1 MKRLIVAGAVA
12 LMCIGSA
19 AGAREDATLSP
30 AGIVAARKAAFEM
43 SGVTMGSIKAG
54 LDSGA
59 EMRSLGFS
67 TGALAKWAQV
77 LPAMFPAGTGLDSL
91 PDGTRAKAE
100 IWTDRAGFEA
110 RAADYAAATARLRD
124 AVAAGDPALAATE
137 WAAVR
142 TTCGSCH
149 DVYRQ

>member
-12 LMCIGSA
+12 LMCAGGA
-19 AGAREDATLSP
+19 AGAHEDAMSP
-30 AGIVAARKAAFEM
+30 AEIVAARQASLMM
-43 SGVTMGSIKAG
+43 SGVTMGAIKAG

-59 EMRSLGFS
+59 ELQTLGFP

-77 LPAMFPAGTGLDSL
+77 LPTMFPAGTGLDSL

-124 AVAAGDPALAATE
+124 AVAAGDAAVAATE

-149 DVYRQ
+149 DLYRQ

>member
-12 LMCIGSA
+12 LMCAGGA
-19 AGAREDATLSP
+19 AGAHEDASMSP
-30 AGIVAARKAAFEM
+30 AQVVAARQAAFM
-43 SGVTMGSIKAG
+43 LSGATMGAIKAG

-59 EMRSLGFS
+59 ELRTLGFP
-67 TGALAKWAQV
+67 TGGLARWAAAL
-77 LPAMFPAGTGLDSL
+77 PSMFPIGTG
-91 PDGTRAKAE
+91 PEAFAEGTRAKAE

-124 AVAAGDPALAATE
+124 AVAAGDAALAQTE

-149 DVYRQ
+149 DAYRS

>member
-12 LMCIGSA
+12 LMCAGGA
-19 AGAREDATLSP
+19 AGAQDDTDLSP
-30 AGIVAARKAAFEM
+30 AQIVAARKAAFEM
-43 SGVTMGSIKAG
+43 SGVTMGAIKAG

-59 EMRSLGFS
+59 ELRTLGFP
-67 TGALAKWAQV
+67 TGALANWAEA
-77 LPAMFPAGTGLDSL
+77 LPTMFPAGTGLDSL
-91 PDGTRAKAE
+91 PGATRARAE

-110 RAADYAAATARLRD
+110 KAADYAAATGRLRD
-124 AVAAGDPALAATE
+124 AVAAGDAALAATE

-149 DVYRQ
+149 ETYRE